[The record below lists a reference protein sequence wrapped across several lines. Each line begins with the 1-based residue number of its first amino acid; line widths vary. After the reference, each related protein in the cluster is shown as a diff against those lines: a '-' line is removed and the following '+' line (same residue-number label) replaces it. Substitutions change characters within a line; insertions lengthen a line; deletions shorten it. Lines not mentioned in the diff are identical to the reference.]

1 MLEKGR
7 DKINSHDIAFLADK
21 KLGSLSVC
29 FVSLSSWEARILYLK
44 KVYVCFVLSRKVHS
58 LCIPCKYT

>member
-7 DKINSHDIAFLADK
+7 DNINSHDIAFLAEK

-29 FVSLSSWEARILYLK
+29 HVESFQLGGKNLVLEEVVRML
-44 KVYVCFVLSRKVHS
+44 CF
-58 LCIPCKYT
+58 